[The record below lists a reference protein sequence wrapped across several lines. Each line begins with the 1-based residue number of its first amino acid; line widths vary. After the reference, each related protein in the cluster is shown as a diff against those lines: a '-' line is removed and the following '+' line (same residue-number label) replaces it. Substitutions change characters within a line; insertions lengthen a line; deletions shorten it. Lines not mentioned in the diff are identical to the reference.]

1 MGILNLT
8 PDSFS
13 DGGQYSDVDSAISRV
28 GAMVEAGAEIIDV
41 GGESTR
47 PGSDGVSEKTE
58 LGRVMPVLEAVIPL
72 FPDVVFSID
81 TTKYEV
87 ARQALKTG
95 AAIVNDVS
103 GLQKEPRLAGLCAE
117 HNTCLVIMHSQG
129 APRTMQENPQY
140 DDVVQ
145 DIVTFFEKQVE
156 LARREG
162 VEKIILDPGIGFGKT
177 LEQNLRLIAHLDEF
191 KKAGFPVMIGASRK
205 AMIGAILGGRPT
217 NERIFGT
224 VAVHYHSL
232 LKGADIIRVHDVK
245 EASDSLRIF
254 KAVQSQL

>member
-13 DGGQYSDVDSAISRV
+13 DGGQHPDLDSAISHIK
-28 GAMVEAGAEIIDV
+28 AMVEAGAEIVDV

-47 PGSDGVSEKTE
+47 PGSDGVSEETE
-58 LGRVMPVLEAVIPL
+58 LGRVMPVLEAAIPM
-72 FPDVVFSID
+72 FPDIAFSID

-87 ARQALKTG
+87 ARQALKAG
-95 AAIVNDVS
+95 ATIVNDVS

-117 HNTCLVIMHSQG
+117 FGRVLVIMHSKG
-129 APRTMQENPQY
+129 SPKNMQENPRY
-140 DDVVQ
+140 DDVVG
-145 DIVTFFEKQVE
+145 DISIFFEHQAE
-156 LARREG
+156 LARRRG

-191 KKAGFPVMIGASRK
+191 KKLGYPIMIGASRK

-232 LKGADIIRVHDVK
+232 LNGADIIRVHDVK
-245 EASDSLRIF
+245 AASDSLRIF